1 MHQKG
6 RSSSLVVYVIVLLI
20 SYSRWFLNLLV
31 NKHNVLG
38 LDPCS
43 VAVIFDLISEKNVI

>member
-6 RSSSLVVYVIVLLI
+6 RSSSLVVYVLLI
-20 SYSRWFLNLLV
+20 SYSRWFLNLL
-31 NKHNVLG
+31 NKNNVLG